1 MSNPYAA
8 ALKGLVSLT
17 ETKNLVLAKLT
28 GYDISYISKWS
39 SGRKLPAARHS
50 ARINDQLA
58 RYFASTLQANG
69 QEQAFYRL
77 VPDAS
82 RTQELSDAVAAYL
95 QRAYDSAAALP
106 SAEPLTAPAPEAQLI
121 TGHHDAA
128 TFLTTVFQDQ
138 LGAIQGD
145 GNLLI
150 FGEFCALSD
159 VGFWKYIETAQI
171 RANRLTIRV
180 GLDVDRLVSQPKYTS
195 RLYVLLNRL
204 LHCDFMFYEYRHIA
218 HADLIILENHMALQY
233 SLASADTFGLCTC
246 LRAPAAVADIYQRFL
261 LRFTSHEPI
270 FAPAR
275 GLGTDSLGFRTAFY
289 SRSNFFFFLTN
300 GFDFL
305 LPSSA
310 IDDFLISTKAS
321 PQVVRQ
327 LAHLRLM
334 WEELLSTVNVEFLL
348 PTTSLIRY
356 IETGHMF
363 FTDAEF
369 HMSGPARKEHLAN
382 IIATMK
388 RNPRIK
394 MGVFQPT
401 SQTTEYHESNLSFYS
416 NFSTAFFKKNPQFIP
431 NDASP
436 IYVLSNTKLVNAFH
450 LFFYT
455 LKEVSTYHQY
465 TYAEINEKYQQ
476 YKTFIERAIDL
487 HSSLNVPHQL

>member
-1 MSNPYAA
+1 MSNPYAI
-8 ALKGLVSLT
+8 ALKTLVSLT

-39 SGRKLPAARHS
+39 SGRKLPAAKHS

-58 RYFASTLQANG
+58 RYFASMLQSQG
-69 QEQAFYRL
+69 QDQAFYRL
-77 VPDAS
+77 VPTAS
-82 RTQELSDAVAAYL
+82 RTASLSDAVASYL
-95 QRAYDSAAALP
+95 QSAYAGSVADP
-106 SAEPLTAPAPEAQLI
+106 SASSLSTGEARLI
-121 TGHHDAA
+121 MGHHDAVS
-128 TFLTTVFQDQ
+128 FLTTVFTEQ
-138 LGAIQGD
+138 LGAIQD
-145 GNLLI
+145 EGNLLI
-150 FGEFCALSD
+150 LGEFCALTD
-159 VGFWKYIETAQI
+159 VGFWKYVETAPLQAK
-171 RANRLTIRV
+171 RFTIRV
-180 GLDVDRLVSQPKYTS
+180 GLDVDRLLSQPRYTS
-195 RLYVLLNRL
+195 RLYLLLNHL
-204 LHCDFMFYEYRHIA
+204 LNCDFMFYEYRHLA
-218 HADLIILENHMALQY
+218 HADLIILEDHLALQY
-233 SLASADTFGLCTC
+233 SLASPDTFGLCTC
-246 LRAPAAVADIYQRFL
+246 LCAPSVVTDIYQRFL

-270 FAPAR
+270 FAPSR

-310 IDDFLISTKAS
+310 IDDFLAAIQAP
-321 PQVVRQ
+321 PQVVHQ
-327 LAHLRLM
+327 IAHLRLM
-334 WEELLSTVNVEFLL
+334 WEELLSTVNVEFLM

-436 IYVLSNTKLVNAFH
+436 IYVISNTKLVNAFH

-487 HSSLNVPHQL
+487 HSSLTPPVDNS